1 VVFLR
6 SPFATDPVPQ
16 LHHGAVS
23 LRPPILSDFE
33 EWVRLRQESKDFLA
47 PWEPLPP
54 ANEFSKF
61 NFRARIKHYQQQ
73 AKNDASYSFFIFH
86 QQQGRLLGAITAS
99 NIRRGAAQMCSMG
112 YWIGK
117 PYARQ
122 GYMGQALN
130 AMVGHAF
137 NGLGLHRVEAA
148 CLPSNQASIA
158 LLRRCGFSEEG
169 LARKYLNIAGKWQD
183 HLLFARLPEGK

>member
-1 VVFLR
+1 MVFLR
-6 SPFATDPVPQ
+6 SPFANDPVP
-16 LHHGAVS
+16 LLRHGSVF
-23 LRPPILSDFE
+23 LRAPLLSDFD
-33 EWVRLRQESKDFLA
+33 EWARLRQESREFLA
-47 PWEPLPP
+47 SWEPLPP

-61 NFRARIKHYQQQ
+61 GFRARIKYYQQQ
-73 AKNDASYSFFIFH
+73 ARNDTAYPFFIFH
-86 QQQGRLLGAITAS
+86 RDGGHLLGAVTAS

-122 GYMGQALN
+122 GHMGHALN
-130 AMVGHAF
+130 AMVDHAF
-137 NGLGLHRVEAA
+137 SGLGMHRVEAA

-183 HLLFARLPEGK
+183 HLLFARLREDR

>member
-1 VVFLR
+1 MVFLR
-6 SPFATDPVPQ
+6 SPFVTDPVPQ

-23 LRPPILSDFE
+23 LRPPVLSDFE

-54 ANEFSKF
+54 VNEFSKF

-73 AKNDASYSFFIFH
+73 AKNDAAYPFFIFH
-86 QQQGRLLGAITAS
+86 QQQGHLLGAITAS

-117 PYARQ
+117 PHARQ
-122 GYMGQALN
+122 GYMGQALD
-130 AMVGHAF
+130 AIVGHAF

-183 HLLFARLPEGK
+183 HLLFARLPERK

>member
-1 VVFLR
+1 MVFLR
-6 SPFATDPVPQ
+6 SPFAQDPMPQ
-16 LHHGAVS
+16 LHYGSVV
-23 LRPPILSDFE
+23 LRPPILSDFD
-33 EWVRLRQESKDFLA
+33 EWVCLRQESRAFLA

-54 ANEFSKF
+54 ANEYSKF
-61 NFRARIKHYQQQ
+61 SFRARIKHYQQQ
-73 AKNDASYSFFIFH
+73 AKNDSAYPFFIFH
-86 QQQGRLLGAITAS
+86 HEKDHLLGAITAS

-112 YWIGK
+112 YWIGM

-122 GYMGQALN
+122 GYMSHALN
-130 AMVGHAF
+130 ALVGHAF

-158 LLRRCGFSEEG
+158 LLRRSGFSEEG

-183 HLLFARLPEGK
+183 HLLFARLTEAR

>member
-1 VVFLR
+1 MVFLR
-6 SPFATDPVPQ
+6 SPFAQDPMPQ
-16 LHHGAVS
+16 LHYGSVV
-23 LRPPILSDFE
+23 LRPPILSDFD
-33 EWVRLRQESKDFLA
+33 EWVRLRQESRAFLA

-54 ANEFSKF
+54 ANEYSKF
-61 NFRARIKHYQQQ
+61 SFRARIKHYQQQ
-73 AKNDASYSFFIFH
+73 AKNDSAYPFFIFH
-86 QQQGRLLGAITAS
+86 HEKDHLLGAITAS

-112 YWIGK
+112 YWIGM

-122 GYMGQALN
+122 GYMSHALN
-130 AMVGHAF
+130 ALVGHAF

-158 LLRRCGFSEEG
+158 LLRRSGFSEEG

-183 HLLFARLPEGK
+183 HLLFARLTEAR

>member
-1 VVFLR
+1 MVFLR
-6 SPFATDPVPQ
+6 SPFANDPVPQ
-16 LHHGAVS
+16 LHHGSVF
-23 LRPPILSDFE
+23 LRPPVLSDFE
-33 EWVRLRQESKDFLA
+33 EWVSLRQESRDFLA

-61 NFRARIKHYQQQ
+61 SFRARIKHYQQQ
-73 AKNDASYSFFIFH
+73 AKNDAAYPFFIFH
-86 QQQGRLLGAITAS
+86 HQEGYLLGAITAS
-99 NIRRGAAQMCSMG
+99 NIRRGAAQMGSMG

-122 GYMGQALN
+122 GYMSHALS
-130 AMVGHAF
+130 ALVSHAF

-158 LLRRCGFSEEG
+158 LLRRGGFSEEG

-183 HLLFARLPEGK
+183 HLLFARLPEGR

>member
-6 SPFATDPVPQ
+6 SPFANDPVPQ
-16 LHHGAVS
+16 LRYGSVF
-23 LRPPILSDFE
+23 LRPPALADFE
-33 EWVRLRQESKDFLA
+33 DWVRLREESKDFLA

-54 ANEFSKF
+54 SNEFSKF
-61 NFRARIKHYQQQ
+61 NFRARIKHYQLQS
-73 AKNDASYSFFIFH
+73 KNDAAYSFFIFH
-86 QQQGRLLGAITAS
+86 HERGHLLGAISAS

>member
-1 VVFLR
+1 MVFLR
-6 SPFATDPVPQ
+6 SPFAQDPMPQ
-16 LHHGAVS
+16 LHYGSVV
-23 LRPPILSDFE
+23 LRPPILSDFD
-33 EWVRLRQESKDFLA
+33 EWVRLRQESRAFLA

-54 ANEFSKF
+54 ANEYSKF
-61 NFRARIKHYQQQ
+61 SFRARIKHYQQQ
-73 AKNDASYSFFIFH
+73 AKNDSAYPFFIFH
-86 QQQGRLLGAITAS
+86 HEKDHLLGAITAS

-112 YWIGK
+112 YWIGM

-122 GYMGQALN
+122 GYMSHALN
-130 AMVGHAF
+130 ALMGHAF

-158 LLRRCGFSEEG
+158 LLRRSGFSEEG

-183 HLLFARLPEGK
+183 HLLFARLTEAR

>member
-1 VVFLR
+1 MVFLR
-6 SPFATDPVPQ
+6 SPFANDPVPQ
-16 LHHGAVS
+16 LRHGSVF
-23 LRPPILSDFE
+23 LRPPTLADFE
-33 EWVRLRQESKDFLA
+33 EWVRLRGESKNFLA

-54 ANEFSKF
+54 SNEFSKF
-61 NFRARIKHYQQQ
+61 NFRARIKHYQLQ
-73 AKNDASYSFFIFH
+73 ARNDVAYSFFIFH
-86 QQQGRLLGAITAS
+86 HERGHLLGAITAS

-130 AMVGHAF
+130 ATVGHAF

>member
-1 VVFLR
+1 MVFLR
-6 SPFATDPVPQ
+6 SPFANDPVPQ
-16 LHHGAVS
+16 LHHGHVS
-23 LRPPILSDFE
+23 LRPPVLSDFE

-73 AKNDASYSFFIFH
+73 AKNDAAYSFFIFH
-86 QQQGRLLGAITAS
+86 QQQGHLLGAITAS
-99 NIRRGAAQMCSMG
+99 NIRRGAAQMCSTG

>member
-1 VVFLR
+1 VAFLR
-6 SPFATDPVPQ
+6 SPFANDPVPQ
-16 LHHGAVS
+16 LHHGPVF
-23 LRPPILSDFE
+23 LRPPMLSDFE
-33 EWVRLRQESKDFLA
+33 EWVRLRQESRDFLA

-61 NFRARIKHYQQQ
+61 SFRARIKHYQQQ
-73 AKNDASYSFFIFH
+73 AKNDAAYPFFIFH
-86 QQQGRLLGAITAS
+86 QQEGHLLGAITAS
-99 NIRRGAAQMCSMG
+99 NIRRGAAQMGSMG

-122 GYMGQALN
+122 GYMSHALS
-130 AMVGHAF
+130 ALVSHAF

-158 LLRRCGFSEEG
+158 LLRRGGFSEEG

-183 HLLFARLPEGK
+183 HLLFARLPEGR